1 MSRTIDEARPGEL
14 REALLRYFV
23 DHGLNNLS
31 LRPLAKAVG
40 SSPRGL
46 LYHFGSKENMVIEVL
61 AELRRR
67 QRAAYAKI
75 GGASFKEVCREMWMQ
90 FSAADFEPQVRLFFE
105 AYGMALHEPA
115 LFESFL
121 KPSIDDWLKFSEEQ
135 LRAEGLGRREARM
148 MATCVLAGF
157 RGFMLDQCATHDSE
171 RIGEAVNLWLASL
184 DEVWTSMA
192 RARSAASGPTKKPR
206 S

>member
-1 MSRTIDEARPGEL
+1 MSRTVDEARLGEL
-14 REALLRYFV
+14 REAILRYFV
-23 DHGLNNLS
+23 EHGLNNLS

-67 QRAAYAKI
+67 QRAAYAQAS
-75 GGASFKEVCREMWMQ
+75 GASFGEACREMWVQ
-90 FSAADFEPQVRLFFE
+90 FSSPAFEPQVRLFFE
-105 AYGMALHEPA
+105 VYGLALSEPSI
-115 LFESFL
+115 FESFL

-135 LRAEGLGRREARM
+135 LRAEGLSHREARV

-157 RGFMLDQCATHDSE
+157 RGFMLDQCATHDRE

-184 DEVWTSMA
+184 DAAWKSVA
-192 RARSAASGPTKKPR
+192 RTRSAASGPAKR
-206 S
+206 SRS